1 MYDSD
6 FRFINEA
13 FSADCVLP
21 DQLDKLLDR
30 GWRHFGTHFFRYSY
44 GFYELDIR
52 EVIPLRI
59 RLEDFSPSKSQRRI
73 LRRNADLR
81 VRIQPAKITN
91 EAEVL
96 FHRHKQRFK
105 SGIPDSLYDFL
116 SAEPDRVPCEAK
128 EISVYEGSELI
139 AVSYFDIGQQTCSG
153 VYAIFDPEKSGRS
166 LGIFT
171 MLKEIEFAIENRK
184 RFYYQGYSYSGK
196 SFYDY
201 KRRFRGTEGY
211 DWQGNWTPLKEWRNA
226 SVQE

>member
-1 MYDSD
+1 MRETD
-6 FRFINEA
+6 FPIINEA
-13 FSADCVLP
+13 FRADQIRP
-21 DQLDKLLDR
+21 GQMDMLLER
-30 GWRHFGTHFFRYSY
+30 GWRHFGEYFFRYSY

-59 RLEDFSPSKSQRRI
+59 CLEEFSPSKSQRRI

-81 VRIQPAKITN
+81 VEIQPAKITP
-91 EAEVL
+91 EVETL

-116 SAEPDRVPCEAK
+116 SFEPDCVPCEAK
-128 EISVYEGSELI
+128 EISVYEAGELI
-139 AVSYFDIGQQTCSG
+139 AASYFDVGDQTCSG
-153 VYAIFDPEKSGRS
+153 VYAVFDPDRSKRS

-171 MLKEIEFAIENRK
+171 MLKEIEFAVENRK
-184 RFYYQGYSYSGK
+184 QFYYQGYSYSGN

-211 DWQGNWTPLKEWRNA
+211 DWSGSWVPLKEWRNA
-226 SVQE
+226 SVQR